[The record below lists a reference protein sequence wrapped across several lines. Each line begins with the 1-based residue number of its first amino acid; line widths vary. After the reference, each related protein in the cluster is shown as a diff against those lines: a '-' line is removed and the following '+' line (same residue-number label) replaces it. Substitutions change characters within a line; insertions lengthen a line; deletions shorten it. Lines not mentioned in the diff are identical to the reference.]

1 MAQHREYNARPH
13 VLQREEEYRRGPVG
27 YPMQVIKDAVR
38 SVRARLRHLFFKLI
52 CRFSTVATLNVV
64 SWSTKSL
71 RPPETRRCV
80 QSSRSSLNATWRRLA
95 AALNSTVLWSA
106 VQRAATPCLS
116 IGVQKSQLTPSTSS
130 HTYRINPAVI
140 DYRPASG
147 NVQVLRT

>member
-1 MAQHREYNARPH
+1 M
-13 VLQREEEYRRGPVG
+13 
-27 YPMQVIKDAVR
+27 
-38 SVRARLRHLFFKLI
+38 
-52 CRFSTVATLNVV
+52 
-64 SWSTKSL
+64 SWPTKPL

-106 VQRAATPCLS
+106 VQRAATPCPS
-116 IGVQKSQLTPSTSS
+116 IGVKKSQLTPRASS

-147 NVQVLRT
+147 NTHHVVSHNTPANDRSRRRIAQRVHIQRVQGHDPNLGRERSAHWTRTACVLPQLGACK